1 MIKSIQEK
9 PNVHLLELD
18 LTGPSGNAFALCG
31 HARMLAKNLG
41 LDPNPIVKDMT
52 SSDYEHLLKVFEQ
65 HFGDYVILYR

>member
-1 MIKSIQEK
+1 MIKSIEQK
-9 PNVHLLELD
+9 PNAHLLELD

-41 LDPNPIVKDMT
+41 LDFNPIFKDMT